1 MDGLSTLFLCVMCMY
16 VMGCLELKSGSHPH
30 WTVSPFFTDNR
41 PQRVHSFPI
50 PMRAGPHS
58 LFFSRGR

>member
-16 VMGCLELKSGSHPH
+16 IMGCLELKPGSTSPLDSFSFLHRQPTTTVHP
-30 WTVSPFFTDNR
+30 
-41 PQRVHSFPI
+41 FPI